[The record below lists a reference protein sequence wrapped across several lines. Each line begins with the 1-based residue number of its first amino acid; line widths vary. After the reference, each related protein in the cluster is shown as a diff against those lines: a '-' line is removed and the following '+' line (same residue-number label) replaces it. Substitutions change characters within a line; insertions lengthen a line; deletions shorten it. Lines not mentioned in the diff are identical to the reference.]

1 MSALGNSA
9 MSALG
14 SLAMTAGSIPPA
26 SPAVTPRG
34 TTDPGK
40 LRDAAQAF
48 ENMAISALLAP
59 MFETIDLSK
68 GPFGGGAGEAAWK
81 PMLIEEMAKTIGKH
95 GGLGLSRSIHDALL
109 RMQEEK
115 QR

>member
-1 MSALGNSA
+1 MSALELGSA
-9 MSALG
+9 MNMG
-14 SLAMTAGSIPPA
+14 TFP
-26 SPAVTPRG
+26 PAVTPRA
-34 TTDPGK
+34 TADPAK